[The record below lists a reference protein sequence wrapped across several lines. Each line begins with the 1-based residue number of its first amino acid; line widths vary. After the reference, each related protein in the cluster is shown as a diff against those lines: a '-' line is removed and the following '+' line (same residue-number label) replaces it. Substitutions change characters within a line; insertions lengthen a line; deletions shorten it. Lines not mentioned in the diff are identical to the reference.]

1 MRMMKEEIEEQTREE
16 ELLSFPQT
24 QQQSK
29 LVVVGYALTSKKTK
43 SFLQPKLEGLARY
56 FVNRIFHY
64 HNHNL
69 ISDFYWFFSP
79 RFYMINYFL
88 QLFRWC
94 GCGVSGLRFAFK
106 MLYTFSLLIF
116 FWSVVFCLVV
126 KDLKKE

>member
-1 MRMMKEEIEEQTREE
+1 MRMMKEEIEEQTRQE

-69 ISDFYWFFSP
+69 TSDFYWFFPP

-88 QLFRWC
+88 QLFR
-94 GCGVSGLRFAFK
+94 
-106 MLYTFSLLIF
+106 
-116 FWSVVFCLVV
+116 
-126 KDLKKE
+126 